1 MENLGYS
8 EMSADAIN
16 ALYEE
21 ARMVIEGSTP
31 ERAVEM
37 LEDVLAA
44 LAVTHQV
51 DDEIMIEV
59 RMYLGRALWLSRLAE
74 RAVTILRPAWVD
86 AVRVA
91 GRVSRLAFSCSG
103 NLCRALGDCGEFE
116 EAFAIAIE
124 AYDLR
129 EAEYGELD
137 NGTLNSLGHIAHL
150 QYDAGFLVEAVET
163 MTELLA
169 RRTEAFGV
177 HDSRTESSRYNLTV
191 MKARLENRHDGV
203 AGETIEHYAELYGE
217 YSAPV
222 VNLHA
227 QLAAILERNGQ
238 LEDALAEW
246 SYVERMR
253 AELHGE
259 VAIPTLTASARK
271 LWVIRQLG
279 DVRVDAQLKSI
290 GHTVERIAGPDHPL
304 AQWCAE
310 LVSPR

>member
-1 MENLGYS
+1 MDNLEYPD
-8 EMSADAIN
+8 MSTGAIK

-21 ARMVIEGSTP
+21 AQMVIEGSTP
-31 ERAVEM
+31 ERAVQM

-44 LAVTHQV
+44 LAVNHQV

-74 RAVTILRPAWVD
+74 RAVAILRPAWAD
-86 AVRVA
+86 AVRVS

-103 NLCRALGDCGEFE
+103 NLCRALGACDEFE
-116 EAFAIAIE
+116 EAFAIALE

-129 EAEYGELD
+129 EAEFGELD

-150 QYDAGFLVEAVET
+150 QYEAGFLREAVET
-163 MTELLA
+163 MAELLA
-169 RRTEAFGV
+169 RRTEAFGA
-177 HDSRTESSRYNLTV
+177 HDSRTESSRYNLAV
-191 MKARLENRHDGV
+191 MQARLENRDDCIDGD
-203 AGETIEHYAELYGE
+203 TIEYFTEMYGAC
-217 YSAPV
+217 SAPL

-227 QLAAILERNGQ
+227 QLAAIHERNDR
-238 LEDALAEW
+238 LEDALSEW

-271 LWVIRQLG
+271 LWVIRRMG
-279 DVRVDAQLKSI
+279 DARVDSQLRAI

-304 AQWCAE
+304 ARWCAE
-310 LVSPR
+310 LVSGN